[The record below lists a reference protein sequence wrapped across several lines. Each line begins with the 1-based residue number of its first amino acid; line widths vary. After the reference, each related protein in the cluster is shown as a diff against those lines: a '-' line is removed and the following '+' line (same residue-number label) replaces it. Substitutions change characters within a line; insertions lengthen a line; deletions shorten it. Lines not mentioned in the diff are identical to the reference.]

1 MFVQVL
7 PALSLT
13 CIVSVPLVPW
23 ATKATNRSLP
33 LVLTGTLK
41 EVIPELEVF

>member
-1 MFVQVL
+1 MFVQGL

-23 ATKATNRSLP
+23 ATKATKRSFP
-33 LVLTGTLK
+33 LVFMGTLK
-41 EVIPELEVF
+41 EVIPELPVF